1 MKKKIAILTQPL
13 GTNYGGILQNYALQQ
28 ILIKLGYNPIT
39 INRINVS
46 RSWIINFLAYLRNET
61 LNKIRGKYIPVFTKK
76 DREKVFKNLYCFVEQ
91 SIQNSKQIEKTSDLK
106 KYFDKEDFYAVIVGS
121 DQTWRPKYS
130 PKIENYFL
138 DFLKENNKIIK
149 LAYATS
155 FGTDKWEFSEPE
167 KEICKSLAQNFNSIS
182 VREKT
187 AIDICKNKF
196 NVEAELVLDP
206 TLLLNKEDYIK
217 LLNLDNN
224 IKSGT
229 KSLFYYVLDNAPK
242 NKQFITDIEKKN
254 IFKIQS
260 IQATAETINTV
271 MPSVREWILSFYNN
285 DIVITDSFHG
295 TVFSIIFNKPFFSVV
310 NKERGASRFESLLGL
325 FGLENRLIYDVEN
338 FDINRLNEPIDF
350 NSVNKKLEVNRLK
363 SLKFLTENLKN
374 D

>member
-13 GTNYGGILQNYALQQ
+13 GANYGGILQNYALQQ

-363 SLKFLTENLKN
+363 SLEFLTENLKN